1 MPDSSSVSRETSVA
15 VKLLLARLGEV
26 AGVDASAKRDPRSI
40 LLAIPLH
47 AREHV
52 VTVLETIRARTG
64 PGSEGLVN
72 GASLLLEAAREL
84 WAPDDGEAEGGQDA
98 QA

>member
-40 LLAIPLH
+40 LLAIPLD
-47 AREHV
+47 ARERV

-84 WAPDDGEAEGGQDA
+84 WAPDDGELEGGQDA